1 MKRLFFSQSMLDSM
15 IEAGK
20 IRVDKGILTMLAGDN
35 PTFALLP
42 AYRIVKTI
50 DDGPDPNGLA
60 GQIRSEAELKGQG
73 AEIYMD
79 SVIYMDIAYQA
90 DTGFIAE
97 KRVPGQAPALSA
109 VEAHVVKTD
118 PRPAAALRPSAPAP
132 KHAEAPAAVAEPPA
146 EKAKDADQLSQFI
159 LDNLL

>member
-42 AYRIVKTI
+42 AHRIVKTI
-50 DDGPDPNGLA
+50 DDGPDPNGIA
-60 GQIRSEAELKGQG
+60 GQIRSEAELKGLG

-79 SVIYMDIAYQA
+79 SIIYKDIAYQA

-97 KRVPGQAPALSA
+97 KRVPGQEPEAAPPPTSA
-109 VEAHVVKTD
+109 A
-118 PRPAAALRPSAPAP
+118 APAP
-132 KHAEAPAAVAEPPA
+132 KPAAAPAAKPAEAPAAVAEPPA
-146 EKAKDADQLSQFI
+146 DKTEDADQLSQFI

>member
-1 MKRLFFSQSMLDSM
+1 MLDSM
-15 IEAGK
+15 IEAGRIK
-20 IRVDKGILTMLAGDN
+20 VDKGVLTMLAGDS

-42 AYRIVKTI
+42 AYRIVRTI
-50 DDGPDPNGLA
+50 DDGPDPSGLV

-79 SVIYMDIAYQA
+79 SVIYRDIAYQA

-97 KRVPGQAPALSA
+97 KRVPGQAPAPSKA
-109 VEAHVVKTD
+109 EA
-118 PRPAAALRPSAPAP
+118 PAAKAAPAP
-132 KHAEAPAAVAEPPA
+132 KSAEAPAAVAEPPA

>member
-1 MKRLFFSQSMLDSM
+1 MLDSM

-20 IRVDKGILTMLAGDN
+20 IRVDRGVLTMLAGDN

-42 AYRIVKTI
+42 AYRIVRTI
-50 DDGPDPNGLA
+50 DDGPDPSGLV

-79 SVIYMDIAYQA
+79 SVIYRDIAYQA

-97 KRVPGQAPALSA
+97 QRAPGQTPVPS
-109 VEAHVVKTD
+109 VGEAHAAKAA
-118 PRPAAALRPSAPAP
+118 PRPAAAPRPRPSAPALKP
-132 KHAEAPAAVAEPPA
+132 AEAPAAVAEPPA

>member
-1 MKRLFFSQSMLDSM
+1 MLDSM

-20 IRVDKGILTMLAGDN
+20 IKVDRGVLTMLAGDN
-35 PTFALLP
+35 PTFALHP
-42 AYRIVKTI
+42 AYRIVRTI
-50 DDGPDPNGLA
+50 DDGPDPSGLV

-79 SVIYMDIAYQA
+79 SVIYRDTAYQA

-97 KRVPGQAPALSA
+97 KRVPGQAPALNK
-109 VEAHVVKTD
+109 VEAPVPSTIKE
-118 PRPAAALRPSAPAP
+118 PAAKAAPAP
-132 KHAEAPAAVAEPPA
+132 KAAGAPAAVAEPPA